1 MAMAEQMGVDVPKVP
16 FVASAPEAMSEK
28 AVSIG
33 SWVILNGIPTHVG
46 PIPPLEGSSL
56 VWSVVTCIAHDVFG
70 GNFIFETDPKVAVDK
85 LVAALEYRTWKLNI
99 HKKVAAEY
107 ESELTGAF

>member
-1 MAMAEQMGVDVPKVP
+1 
-16 FVASAPEAMSEK
+16 MSEK

-33 SWVILNGIPTHVG
+33 TWYIANGIPTHVG

-70 GNFIFETDPKVAVDK
+70 GSFILETDPQVAVKK
-85 LVAALEYRTWKLNI
+85 LLSALEYRTWKLGI
-99 HKKVAAEY
+99 HKRVAAEY
-107 ESELTGAF
+107 ESELTGTF

>member
-1 MAMAEQMGVDVPKVP
+1 MDVPKVP

-33 SWVILNGIPTHVG
+33 TWVILNGIPTHVG

-70 GNFIFETDPKVAVDK
+70 GYFIFETDRRWLSTSWSPHSNTAPGSSASTRRP
-85 LVAALEYRTWKLNI
+85 LPSTRP
-99 HKKVAAEY
+99 
-107 ESELTGAF
+107 S